1 MAPLGVRYFPPYV
14 ARPAVFALLYRPLA
28 LFPYWTAFGIW
39 AGLCLCA
46 YFAATIIL
54 IRRLRLPAYLIPAY
68 AGFFPAIVGLISGQD
83 ACVVLLVLVSAWVLL
98 DQQRDWLAGALIALC
113 LYKYNLV
120 LLIPLLLVI
129 KRRFRALTS
138 FGIGAIILT
147 TASVALASPREY
159 INLLIAD
166 PKLYSYFRVGLVGFS
181 RAIGQP
187 WCYPVLAVIALAVCC
202 WLMRRLPMTEAF
214 STAIVG
220 MLLISPHIAFYDST
234 LLTLPIAVVFA
245 RSGPAMRVI
254 CLAIL
259 VIQWLWVDSS
269 GPIGFTHTGVE
280 LFILG
285 YFVSYARQLGRT
297 SPKSRS

>member
-1 MAPLGVRYFPPYV
+1 MV
-14 ARPAVFALLYRPLA
+14 
-28 LFPYWTAFGIW
+28 
-39 AGLCLCA
+39 
-46 YFAATIIL
+46 
-54 IRRLRLPAYLIPAY
+54 
-68 AGFFPAIVGLISGQD
+68 
-83 ACVVLLVLVSAWVLL
+83 
-98 DQQRDWLAGALIALC
+98 
-113 LYKYNLV
+113 
-120 LLIPLLLVI
+120 

-138 FGIGAIILT
+138 FGIGAAILAA
-147 TASVALASPREY
+147 ASAALASPREY
-159 INLLIAD
+159 INLLMAD

-181 RAIGQP
+181 RTIGQP

-214 STAIVG
+214 SHRYRRGGGG

-245 RSGPAMRVI
+245 RSGTKMRLI

-259 VIQWLWVDSS
+259 VIQWLWVDSR

-285 YFVSYARQLGRT
+285 YFVSYARQLRRT
-297 SPKSRS
+297 SQNREAELRAVAA